1 MVPSPGARESAPPE
15 ILDRG
20 RYVGLSVTWVLLFS
34 VVFALVPAALCYL
47 ARWWLDRGELEPP
60 WIFPVLMVL
69 GGASGAL
76 FAVYGHAEV
85 AALVSSLYGGEVP
98 AEPLFVT
105 TVITPAAEELGK
117 AFVLLPFVLTH
128 RWYRGPVDGLLYGFA
143 AGAGFACAENFLY
156 FANAYAAAGGP
167 GFVAEVLGRAG
178 PSAVIHGGATA
189 AVGAFLG
196 AARFDGRVSVV
207 LVGPLSGFLLA
218 MLIHGGWNLLVE
230 LGYLTTA
237 WLMLPAVFL
246 AFVVALGVALDGES
260 AELRA
265 ALESEYDDGLLL
277 SGEIEAATVL
287 ERRRGGSWMV
297 PNLDRGRMLG
307 KMMSLGYALRR
318 FRREGRGRRHVNR
331 LRADVARERKKAS
344 GMRSIEEPVEEG

>member
-143 AGAGFACAENFLY
+143 AGAGFACA
-156 FANAYAAAGGP
+156 
-167 GFVAEVLGRAG
+167 
-178 PSAVIHGGATA
+178 
-189 AVGAFLG
+189 
-196 AARFDGRVSVV
+196 
-207 LVGPLSGFLLA
+207 
-218 MLIHGGWNLLVE
+218 
-230 LGYLTTA
+230 
-237 WLMLPAVFL
+237 
-246 AFVVALGVALDGES
+246 
-260 AELRA
+260 
-265 ALESEYDDGLLL
+265 
-277 SGEIEAATVL
+277 
-287 ERRRGGSWMV
+287 
-297 PNLDRGRMLG
+297 
-307 KMMSLGYALRR
+307 
-318 FRREGRGRRHVNR
+318 
-331 LRADVARERKKAS
+331 
-344 GMRSIEEPVEEG
+344 